1 MEKKVHNFDA
11 QGKVA
16 GRLATQVAHILMGK
30 HDVNYAANKDHG
42 DIIEITNIAGIK
54 FTGNKL
60 NDKLYYR
67 HSQYPGNLKTTKL
80 KDMMSKDPK
89 KTFIKILY
97 NMLPK
102 NRLRPR
108 MLKRVIIK

>member
-1 MEKKVHNFDA
+1 MERKVHNIDA
-11 QGKVA
+11 TGKIA
-16 GRLATQVAHILMGK
+16 GRLASQVAILLMGK
-30 HDVNYAANKDHG
+30 HKINYAANTECG
-42 DIIEITNIAGIK
+42 DIVEISNISGIK

-60 NDKLYYR
+60 DSKLYYR

-80 KDMMSKDPK
+80 KDMMAKNPEK
-89 KTFIKILY
+89 AFIQILH

-108 MLKRVIIK
+108 MLKRLIIK